1 MVTCV
6 VVVVV
11 SVWDARDAGR
21 VTVCII
27 IHSISGKLGES
38 GRQII
43 VECDRQRAEVNPQVV
58 ALGVLF
64 TSMHGLCVVVVV
76 AYGGPC
82 YVVTDGKF
90 KGRCGIRYGIVVDLV
105 LFRRGKP
112 WGEAQWRSYAT

>member
-1 MVTCV
+1 M
-6 VVVVV
+6 
-11 SVWDARDAGR
+11 
-21 VTVCII
+21 
-27 IHSISGKLGES
+27 
-38 GRQII
+38 RQII

-82 YVVTDGKF
+82 YVVTGGKF
-90 KGRCGIRYGIVVDLV
+90 KGTCGLRCGSVVDLV

-112 WGEAQWRSYAT
+112 WDQAQRRGDAT